1 MDQKQTEA
9 ELSDKEENPPVL
21 KSWNNIY
28 LVVLLNLVILIIFFF
43 IFSKVFE

>member
-1 MDQKQTEA
+1 MDQKQTET
-9 ELSDKEENPPVL
+9 ELLDNEENPPVL

-28 LVVLLNLVILIIFFF
+28 LMVFLNLVILIIFFF